1 MLGIISYNYCNEII
15 GRARGRLHTYVSG
28 GEKCGEVKQR
38 VSGKS
43 KGDLDWVLY
52 GSYSM
57 ASVIGTIL
65 KRILSE
71 LLN

>member
-1 MLGIISYNYCNEII
+1 MLGMISYNYCNEII
-15 GRARGRLHTYVSG
+15 GRARVRLHPNISG
-28 GEKCGEVKQR
+28 GEKCGEVKER
-38 VSGKS
+38 VRGNS